1 MEKHNLN
8 ISLKDGTPVK
18 CACGGQ
24 NFMEVVRFFRF
35 SALLT
40 GSPKDSM
47 MPVPAYI
54 CGNCG
59 DTLQDLLPRELQEKP
74 KIDINNIKIE
84 NQ

>member
-1 MEKHNLN
+1 MDKQNIN

-18 CACGGQ
+18 CACGNV

-40 GSPKDSM
+40 GSPKDSL
-47 MPVPAYI
+47 MPIPCYL

-59 DTLQDLLPRELQEKP
+59 EVLQDLLPRELQNKP
-74 KIDINNIKIE
+74 KIDLSNISLE